1 MGPIGTNA
9 RPVLHRDTAHG
20 EERLLVALAKGLQR
34 LECGNRGD
42 RKFGEAH
49 DRRDLAA
56 RLELLG
62 GQGIEH

>member
-9 RPVLHRDTAHG
+9 RPVLHRDAAHG

-34 LECGNRGD
+34 LERGD
-42 RKFGEAH
+42 GGYGELGEAH
-49 DRRDLAA
+49 DCRDLAA